1 MEKESSIKSKLA
13 MKVYIPKFVDAFFA
27 LLSMIYI
34 FGIIP
39 FGISYDLFNKIEY
52 CFYYGA
58 FAVIA
63 IYVIIVS
70 CIDIARPAILVEG
83 DNNGIYIN
91 RLHKKVDFVPYSDIL
106 EVKGNISPGT
116 NYHHYR
122 LSGSLKIYAERRT
135 YRVYHVA
142 NVEDA
147 QQSINIAIQKRM

>member
-1 MEKESSIKSKLA
+1 MVKETSIKSKLA
-13 MKVYIPKFVDAFFA
+13 MKVYVPKFVDAFFA
-27 LLSMIYI
+27 LLCSIYI

-39 FGISYDLFNKIEY
+39 IGISYNLFGKIEY

-83 DNNGIYIN
+83 DNKGIYIN
-91 RLHKKVDFVPYSDIL
+91 RLHSKVDFIPYSDII
-106 EVKGNISPGT
+106 EVKANISPGT

-122 LSGSLKIYAERRT
+122 LSGSLKIITQRRT
-135 YRVYHVA
+135 YRVGHVA
-142 NVEDA
+142 NVDDA
-147 QQSINIAIQKRM
+147 QQTINIAIQKRM